1 MIIGETIQ
9 KETLG
14 KFSRPMIEKMS
25 WKGELIQF
33 ELCESISTQKNA
45 HH

>member
-9 KETLG
+9 KETPRQS
-14 KFSRPMIEKMS
+14 SRPMIEKMS
-25 WKGELIQF
+25 WKSELIQF
-33 ELCESISTQKNA
+33 ELCESISSQTNA